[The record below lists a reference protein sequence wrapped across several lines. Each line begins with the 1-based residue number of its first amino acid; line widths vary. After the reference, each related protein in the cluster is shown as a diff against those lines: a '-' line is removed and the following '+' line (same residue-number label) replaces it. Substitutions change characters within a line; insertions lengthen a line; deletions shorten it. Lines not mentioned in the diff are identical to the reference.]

1 MALNLREY
9 SDCATY
15 NFEKS
20 KILLTRSV
28 FRGQHHPAEMRDARK
43 IVRDF
48 RASRLLYGYGYL
60 AFVAT
65 IRVLSGQWWRRI
77 GVEALRWRVLL

>member
-15 NFEKS
+15 NSEKS

-28 FRGQHHPAEMRDARK
+28 FRGQHHPAEMHNARK

-48 RASRLLYGYGYL
+48 RASWLLYGYESL

-65 IRVLSGQWWRRI
+65 IQALSGQWWRRI
-77 GVEALRWRVLL
+77 GVEALRWRVVL